1 MASSPLSSPP
11 PPPLSLF
18 RFTELAAPELPLEV
32 VITLEGAP
40 AVDVVEGP
48 EVAEVLLLLVWWS
61 SRKKLGPDPTTGV
74 AKFRGLGKVLLS
86 FARKFHSG

>member
-1 MASSPLSSPP
+1 MASSVLSSAPV
-11 PPPLSLF
+11 PLSLL
-18 RFTELAAPELPLEV
+18 RFTELAAPELPLV
-32 VITLEGAP
+32 VDMTLAGAP

-48 EVAEVLLLLVWWS
+48 DVADVLLLLAWWS